1 MVEFV
6 DVMRYRDQDTLRQ
19 YIAISPVQILPEV
32 HVFLHGR
39 KRAFH
44 LYAAVHPELDPP
56 VTLVSVPVTFSSFPF
71 LQV

>member
-19 YIAISPVQILPEV
+19 YIAVSPVQILPEV
-32 HVFLHGR
+32 HVFLYGR

-56 VTLVSVPVTFSSFPF
+56 VTEDAFKIFFSF
-71 LQV
+71 LLFYL

>member
-19 YIAISPVQILPEV
+19 YIAVSPVQILPEV
-32 HVFLHGR
+32 HVFLYGR
-39 KRAFH
+39 KRAFN

-56 VTLVSVPVTFSSFPF
+56 VTEDAFKIFFSF
-71 LQV
+71 LLFYL